1 MAGQR
6 RKLGVIGAVA
16 AVLVLVVGF
25 AGWWFLLRDDAPEEA
40 SIDAAGETLDAA
52 GGESGAGGEDGDAA
66 PAAGVDG
73 EWSVDT
79 SLGSFDDFSGTWAG
93 YRVEEELANI
103 GASTAVGRTPDVS
116 GTMTVEGGEVA
127 AVDVEVD
134 MTTLQ
139 SDNGQRD
146 GQLATR
152 GIEYERFPTAT
163 FTLTSPMPL
172 PEAADDAWSVS
183 TQATGDLT
191 IHGVTREVTISLEA
205 EVTDGSAAVVGQAP
219 VKLTD
224 FDIDAPTGFRVLSIK
239 DDATFEFQIFFTRS

>member
-6 RKLGVIGAVA
+6 RKLWVIGAVA
-16 AVLVLVVGF
+16 AVLVLVAGF
-25 AGWWFLLRDDAPEEA
+25 AAWWLLLRDDAPEEA

-52 GGESGAGGEDGDAA
+52 GGGSGADDEGGASPA
-66 PAAGVDG
+66 PGVDG

-93 YRVEEELANI
+93 YRVEEELANV

-163 FTLTSPMPL
+163 FTLTSPLPL
-172 PEAADDAWSVS
+172 PDAADGAWSVS
-183 TQATGDLT
+183 TRATGDLT
-191 IHGVTREVTISLEA
+191 IHGVTREVTVSLDA

-219 VKLTD
+219 VRLAD
-224 FDIDAPTGFRVLSIK
+224 FGIEAPTGFRVLSID
-239 DDATFEFQIFFTRS
+239 DDATFEFQIFFTRT

>member
-6 RKLGVIGAVA
+6 RKLWVIGAVA
-16 AVLVLVVGF
+16 AVLVLVAGF
-25 AGWWFLLRDDAPEEA
+25 AAWWLLLRDDAPEEA

-52 GGESGAGGEDGDAA
+52 GGGSGVDDEGGAFPA
-66 PAAGVDG
+66 PGVDG

-93 YRVEEELANI
+93 YRVEEELANV

-163 FTLTSPMPL
+163 FTLTSPLPL
-172 PEAADDAWSVS
+172 PDAADGAWSVS
-183 TQATGDLT
+183 TRATGDLT
-191 IHGVTREVTISLEA
+191 IHGVTREVTVSLDA

-219 VKLTD
+219 VRLTD
-224 FDIDAPTGFRVLSIK
+224 FGIEAPTGFRVLSID
-239 DDATFEFQIFFTRS
+239 DDATFEFQIFFTRT

>member
-1 MAGQR
+1 MATQR
-6 RKLGVIGAVA
+6 RKLGVVGAVA
-16 AVLVLVVGF
+16 AALVLVVGF

-52 GGESGAGGEDGDAA
+52 GGEAGAGDEAGDAA
-66 PAAGVDG
+66 PADGVDG
-73 EWSVDT
+73 AWAVDMA
-79 SLGSFDDFSGTWAG
+79 LGSFDDFSGTWAG

-116 GTMTVEGGEVA
+116 GTMTVAGGEVT

-134 MTTLQ
+134 LTTLQ

-146 GQLATR
+146 GQLASR
-152 GIEYERFPTAT
+152 GLETERFPTAT
-163 FTLTSPMPL
+163 FTLTSPIAL
-172 PEAADDAWSVS
+172 PDDAGTAGSVS
-183 TQATGDLT
+183 AQATGDLT
-191 IHGVTREVTISLEA
+191 IHGVTREVTLDLEA

-224 FDIDAPTGFRVLSIK
+224 FDIEAPTGFRVLSIT
-239 DDATFEFQIFFTRS
+239 DDATFEFQIFFARS

>member
-6 RKLGVIGAVA
+6 RKLWVIGAVA
-16 AVLVLVVGF
+16 AVLVLVAGF
-25 AGWWFLLRDDAPEEA
+25 AAWWLLLRDDAPEEA

-52 GGESGAGGEDGDAA
+52 GGGSGADDEGGASPA
-66 PAAGVDG
+66 PGVDG

-93 YRVEEELANI
+93 YRVEEELANV

-163 FTLTSPMPL
+163 FTLTSPLPL
-172 PEAADDAWSVS
+172 PDAADGAWSVS
-183 TQATGDLT
+183 TRATGDLT
-191 IHGVTREVTISLEA
+191 IHGVTREVTVSLDA

-219 VKLTD
+219 VRLTD
-224 FDIDAPTGFRVLSIK
+224 FGIEAPTGFRVLSID
-239 DDATFEFQIFFTRS
+239 DDATFEFQIFFTRT

>member
-1 MAGQR
+1 
-6 RKLGVIGAVA
+6 VIGAVA

-163 FTLTSPMPL
+163 FTLTSPVAL

-224 FDIDAPTGFRVLSIK
+224 FDIEAPTGFRVLSIK
-239 DDATFEFQIFFTRS
+239 DDATFEFQIFFARG